1 MVGIISTTFCLWKTS
16 SIYKAS
22 RQYNESLCIRRS
34 VSTSIIIL
42 LFFFKMSFYFYLFIL
57 FGHAVWHGDPEFP
70 NQGLNPGPCT
80 GSVWSLN
87 HWTTREIPSFYYS
100 INIASQCPPL
110 ALLLLLLNRFEGGKF
125 DTLKCTNLSCKNLKN
140 GYTCVSHTPMMYV
153 SKISVSFTSQCAGSP
168 QHFSERF
175 HCRLVLF

>member
-1 MVGIISTTFCLWKTS
+1 MFFYFCLSFLTMLCGMGTLS
-16 SIYKAS
+16 SPTRDRTQAPA
-22 RQYNESLCIRRS
+22 L
-34 VSTSIIIL
+34 
-42 LFFFKMSFYFYLFIL
+42 
-57 FGHAVWHGDPEFP
+57 G
-70 NQGLNPGPCT
+70 
-80 GSVWSLN
+80 VWSVN
-87 HWTTREIPSFYYS
+87 HWITREIPSFYYS

-110 ALLLLLLNRFEGGKF
+110 ALLLLLLYMFEGGKF

-153 SKISVSFTSQCAGSP
+153 SKISVSFTSQFAGSP